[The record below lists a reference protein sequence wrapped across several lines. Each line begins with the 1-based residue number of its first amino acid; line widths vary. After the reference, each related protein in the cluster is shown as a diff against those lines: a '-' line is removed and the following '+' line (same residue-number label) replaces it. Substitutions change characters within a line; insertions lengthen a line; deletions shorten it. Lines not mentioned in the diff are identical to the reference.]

1 MWYNFSYTIIM
12 KTAISIPD
20 NLFKNVE
27 KAAKKLG
34 ISRSNLFS
42 IAIQEYLE
50 NHNYSHITKKLDSIY
65 SNETNELNSEINK
78 MQIHTIIQKEDW

>member
-50 NHNYSHITKKLDSIY
+50 NHNYSHIKKKLD
-65 SNETNELNSEINK
+65 
-78 MQIHTIIQKEDW
+78 